1 MDKVEFLNNAASF
14 LNPLFLNNKNEAKK
28 TKDNTKG
35 LRFSSILQRVSSF
48 DQGDAVKE
56 IDGESS
62 VSEETVKE
70 LLDEIH
76 IAGDVLRSRPLPEEI
91 LRYKKAVKNFLNY
104 VVKNGYATEVQMR
117 YIKKERRTQ
126 TLVKIVDTKLEQLA
140 AGILAGQIVQLEI
153 LKRLEEIKGILIDL
167 TIEGSIIAG

>member
-62 VSEETVKE
+62 VSEETVM
-70 LLDEIH
+70 LIRGL
-76 IAGDVLRSRPLPEEI
+76 
-91 LRYKKAVKNFLNY
+91 
-104 VVKNGYATEVQMR
+104 VVT
-117 YIKKERRTQ
+117 TF
-126 TLVKIVDTKLEQLA
+126 
-140 AGILAGQIVQLEI
+140 
-153 LKRLEEIKGILIDL
+153 
-167 TIEGSIIAG
+167 